1 MEENDILNKYH
12 HKFTNM
18 ILESDRDP
26 ELKNEVM
33 STISRIDSILE
44 VIDLFS
50 NKFVLSKSIMLDNM
64 YKIKK

>member
-1 MEENDILNKYH
+1 
-12 HKFTNM
+12 M